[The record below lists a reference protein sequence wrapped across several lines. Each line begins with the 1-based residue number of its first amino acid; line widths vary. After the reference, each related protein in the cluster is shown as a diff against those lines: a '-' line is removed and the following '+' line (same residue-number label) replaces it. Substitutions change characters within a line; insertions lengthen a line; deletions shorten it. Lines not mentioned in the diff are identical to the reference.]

1 LGWVGGVPGR
11 NRVRKSKRRL
21 KKSLADT
28 CVEEKVEAGEDGKNM
43 EKEKNRGYGR
53 EEIGRVF
60 RDKTLDQG

>member
-1 LGWVGGVPGR
+1 
-11 NRVRKSKRRL
+11 L